1 MKDRDPIADIDL
13 SSRGTM
19 PEHHYSPAAGHTE
32 LVHEVMSPGSTIEAG
47 LRIIAG
53 CRFIPSEL
61 AVFGSMD
68 ISLNPTLE
76 RIDNNLRIV
85 GGSLIASNST
95 KLRSIGEGL
104 IVDEDCLLDGCSELA
119 SLGPNIKV
127 GRDLDLSRC
136 PHVMLSA
143 HVTVGRNLLL
153 LSGYE
158 LSLLPADLAVG
169 GKLIRS

>member
-1 MKDRDPIADIDL
+1 
-13 SSRGTM
+13 
-19 PEHHYSPAAGHTE
+19 
-32 LVHEVMSPGSTIEAG
+32 
-47 LRIIAG
+47 
-53 CRFIPSEL
+53 
-61 AVFGSMD
+61 MD

-76 RIDNNLRIV
+76 RIDNNLRII

-119 SLGPNIKV
+119 YLGPNIKV

-136 PHVMLSA
+136 SHVVLSA

-153 LSGYE
+153 PSGYE